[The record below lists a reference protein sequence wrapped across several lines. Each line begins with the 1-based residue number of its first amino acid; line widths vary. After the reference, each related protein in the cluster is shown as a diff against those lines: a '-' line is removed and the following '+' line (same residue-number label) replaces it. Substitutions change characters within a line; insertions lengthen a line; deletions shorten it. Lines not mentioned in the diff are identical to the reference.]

1 MEDNSIAGNIFASAA
16 GHIRGAATG
25 ASVPIDTAKDFRLPL
40 HAAAIGTSPARTERI
55 CKGNGVALTAATP
68 ATGNNIQIIVFQLPH
83 FRIQLVIVNL
93 RLGRGQVQVVGVG
106 QLQKCF
112 CVGGS
117 LSLLNPFAITLIHD
131 IPPANLDF
139 FLMVRIDIYFTCV
152 SKLIFI
158 YISQGVRTHPL

>member
-68 ATGNNIQIIVFQLPH
+68 ATGNNIHAAKYSGMKENRNIVLTMMIAGALAGMGAGLLYLTGIEEWETTISSTSSALIFPSSP
-83 FRIQLVIVNL
+83 
-93 RLGRGQVQVVGVG
+93 GM
-106 QLQKCF
+106 
-112 CVGGS
+112 GS
-117 LSLLNPFAITLIHD
+117 TLCPVASTAPVSWTLMCPVSAAIT
-131 IPPANLDF
+131 P
-139 FLMVRIDIYFTCV
+139 
-152 SKLIFI
+152 
-158 YISQGVRTHPL
+158 